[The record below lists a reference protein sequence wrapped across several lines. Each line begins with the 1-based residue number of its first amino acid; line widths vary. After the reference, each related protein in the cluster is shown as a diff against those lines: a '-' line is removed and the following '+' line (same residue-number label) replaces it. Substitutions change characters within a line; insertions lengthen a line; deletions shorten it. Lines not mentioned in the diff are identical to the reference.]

1 MVTRTLGR
9 TGLDVTQLGY
19 GAMELRGPKTW
30 SGRDVSEEDCE
41 RILNAVLDAGINF
54 IDTAYDYGLSEER
67 IGRHISS
74 RRNEYF
80 LATKCGCDPR
90 DRGDHIETVH
100 TWTRDNLLR
109 NIEGSLER
117 MKTDHVDIL
126 QLHNPSP
133 DDVVEGGLI
142 DALKEIQERK
152 LTRFVGISTTLP
164 DLVEYVPPGVFDTFQ
179 IPYSC
184 LQPVHHEAISQAAD
198 SGAGIIIRGGIARG
212 GPAGEL
218 ALPERTNLWKAAEL
232 DELCGDVSPSNLILR
247 YTLTHPHCD
256 TTIVGTL
263 NEEHLAAN
271 LVAAA
276 AGPLD
281 GELYNEIT
289 RRVQQALQR

>member
-1 MVTRTLGR
+1 MVTKTLGR

-54 IDTAYDYGLSEER
+54 IDTAYDYGLSEQR
-67 IGRHISS
+67 IGRYIST

-80 LATKCGCDPR
+80 LATKCGCDPQ

-117 MKTDHVDIL
+117 MKTDYVDIL
-126 QLHNPSP
+126 QLHNPTP
-133 DDVVEGGLI
+133 ADVAAGGLI
-142 DALKEIQERK
+142 DVLKDIQARK
-152 LTRFVGISTTLP
+152 LTRFIGISTTLP
-164 DLVEYVPPGVFDTFQ
+164 DLVEYVAMGVFDTFQ

-184 LQPVHHEAISQAAD
+184 LEPAHHEALNQAAG
-198 SGAGIIIRGGIARG
+198 SGAGVIVRGGIARG
-212 GPAGEL
+212 GPESSA
-218 ALPERTNLWKAAEL
+218 ARQERTDLWKAAGL
-232 DELCGDVSPSNLILR
+232 DELCGDMSPSDLILR

-256 TTIVGTL
+256 TTIVGTV
-263 NEEHLAAN
+263 NEDHLATN
-271 LVAAA
+271 LAAA
-276 AGPLD
+276 VAGPLD
-281 GELYNEIT
+281 NELYDEIT
-289 RRVQQALQR
+289 GRIQNALQQ